1 MSDKPNTSGEKLIAS
16 NPNAHS
22 NYFIEEVIEAGM
34 VLTGTEI
41 KSLRSQAPNLRDAF
55 VEIRRRGGK
64 SECYEAFLVNTHIGP
79 YSHGNIWN
87 HETKRHRKL
96 LMHAHQLAQLYVST
110 TQKGLQIIPLKL
122 YFKKGIAKIE
132 LGVGKGK
139 KKHDKRD
146 TLKQKDDQRDIDR
159 AMSNQAEGKTRGA
172 NRSRVSKNKGEDY
185 DD

>member
-1 MSDKPNTSGEKLIAS
+1 MADKPNPNGEKLIAS
-16 NPNAHS
+16 NPIAHS

-55 VEIRRRGGK
+55 VEMRRRGGK
-64 SECYEAFLVNTHIGP
+64 AESYEAFLVNTHIGP

-96 LMHAHQLAQLYVST
+96 LMHAHQLAQLYVSA
-110 TQKGLQIIPLKL
+110 TQKGMQIIPLRM
-122 YFKKGIAKIE
+122 YFKKGMAKIE

-159 AMSNQAEGKTRGA
+159 AMSNQAEEKSRGA
-172 NRSRVSKNKGEDY
+172 SRSRNKGDDYED
-185 DD
+185 